1 MEVDAL
7 RDWIIVVYG
16 AVGVIATCI
25 AVTLLILL
33 YRKIATIMDAAKET
47 VDNVRNTSSVIAESV
62 IQPIAKAQGWI
73 AGIKKTFEV
82 ITSLNK
88 KVGED

>member
-16 AVGVIATCI
+16 AVGVVATCI
-25 AVTLLILL
+25 IVALLILL
-33 YRKIATIMDAAKET
+33 YRKVATILDAAKET
-47 VDNVRNTSSVIAESV
+47 VDNVRNTSSVISESV

-73 AGIKKTFEV
+73 AGVKKTFDV

>member
-16 AVGVIATCI
+16 AVGVVATCI
-25 AVTLLILL
+25 VVALLIML
-33 YRKIATIMDAAKET
+33 YRKVATILESARET
-47 VDNVRNTSSVIAESV
+47 VDNVRNTSSVISESV
-62 IQPIAKAQGWI
+62 IQPIAKAQGMI
-73 AGIKKTFEV
+73 AGLKKTFEV